1 MRQCHVGG
9 PGTGRPLQ
17 GGRRGLC
24 GASRSPGPRPGQ
36 GPVQGEAVRSHAVLQ
51 LDRWLRGRAARVRRT
66 SARARGLLV
75 RKPAVRGLPP
85 SDHQPSPAQPRGTGG
100 RRHRGGADPG
110 SRRRRGPRRPRGRL
124 PAGTGEGVRARKAPK
139 PRVVVVFGGRSAEHE
154 VSVVSAHSVLAV
166 LDPDRYEVL
175 TIGIDKKG
183 RWHMLSELP
192 GRQRGALPSVTDGE
206 GPGVALSREPGESAL
221 VADDGTR
228 QEIDVVFPLLHGP
241 FGEDGTIQGML
252 ELAGIPY
259 VGAGVLG
266 SAVGMDKAVQKVLFE
281 DAGLLVVPHEVVH
294 AREWEDDREAVEA
307 RAEGLGLP
315 LFVKPAALGSSVGIA
330 KVKRPEDLRPA
341 LEEAFR
347 FGPKALLERSVEG
360 AREIECGVLG
370 NDDPVASVA
379 GEILPSGEFYDY
391 AAKYLDEATRLVIP
405 ADLPEPV
412 AEEIQ
417 RLAVA
422 AFRAID
428 CEGMARVDFFLR
440 DPDELILNEINT
452 IPGFTEVS
460 MYPKL
465 WEASG
470 VAYAELVDRLV
481 ELAVERH
488 DREAKRATR

>member
-1 MRQCHVGG
+1 VK
-9 PGTGRPLQ
+9 PSVRP
-17 GGRRGLC
+17 
-24 GASRSPGPRPGQ
+24 
-36 GPVQGEAVRSHAVLQ
+36 PVKRIAVL
-51 LDRWLRGRAARVRRT
+51 
-66 SARARGLLV
+66 
-75 RKPAVRGLPP
+75 
-85 SDHQPSPAQPRGTGG
+85 
-100 RRHRGGADPG
+100 
-110 SRRRRGPRRPRGRL
+110 
-124 PAGTGEGVRARKAPK
+124 
-139 PRVVVVFGGRSAEHE
+139 FGGRSAEHE
-154 VSVVSAHSVLAV
+154 VSVVSARSVIDA
-166 LDPDRYEVL
+166 LDPERFAAVP
-175 TIGIDKKG
+175 IGIAKDGSWHLMAGPPALQPGAG
-183 RWHMLSELP
+183 RLP
-192 GRQRGALPSVTDGE
+192 GVEDGAGTAVELDRTAGAGETALVGADG
-206 GPGVALSREPGESAL
+206 SREP
-221 VADDGTR
+221 V
-228 QEIDVVFPLLHGP
+228 DVVFPLLHGP

-259 VGAGVLG
+259 VGAGVLA
-266 SAVGMDKAVQKVLFE
+266 SALGMDKALQKVVL
-281 DAGLLVVPHEVVH
+281 AANGIPVVPHVVVPE
-294 AREWEDDREAVEA
+294 RDWEDDPEDVEA
-307 RAEGLGLP
+307 KAAHLGFP
-315 LFVKPAALGSSVGIA
+315 LFAKPAALGSSVGIA

-405 ADLPEPV
+405 ADLSKPV
-412 AEEIQ
+412 AEEVQ

-470 VAYAELVDRLV
+470 VSYAELVDRLV